1 MSGFTVPI
9 LTRNEVQN
17 QMWIEAL
24 NNGKFKYFER
34 YRDPLTEKLKKV
46 SVTLDKKTPRAQKTA
61 QAELSNKINKI
72 LSQKTGNNITF
83 SELYKEYYKNWSPTV
98 KASSLRGTTAQDRRI
113 LEKIGEDVKAKNV
126 SRRVIQE
133 LVNEMMDE
141 GYAYSYYN
149 GFKKRF
155 HSILEFGVRMG
166 YLETNEASFVKAPKK
181 VKTFEEVQEKRES
194 YLEISDIKRIISALR
209 LTSRV
214 EHIANFV
221 EFMAY
226 TGARY
231 GEAAALTVNEVDLK
245 KGIIT
250 INGTYDRALKIKTTP
265 KTDFSY
271 RTVTIPDNVKS
282 IIREQLELLELH
294 RSLKGDDFNKDNYI
308 FFTVNGAAV
317 DLDTVNVVIRRAAE
331 KVEITKHLT
340 SHIFRHSHIALLAEL
355 GIPLS
360 AAMERVGH
368 TDYKTT
374 LSIYSHVTK
383 SVKVDIVKKLNELN

>member
-1 MSGFTVPI
+1 MLGWDI
-9 LTRNEVQN
+9 LKQTRLV
-17 QMWIEAL
+17 L
-24 NNGKFKYFER
+24 S
-34 YRDPLTEKLKKV
+34 KL
-46 SVTLDKKTPRAQKTA
+46 L
-61 QAELSNKINKI
+61 
-72 LSQKTGNNITF
+72 
-83 SELYKEYYKNWSPTV
+83 
-98 KASSLRGTTAQDRRI
+98 
-113 LEKIGEDVKAKNV
+113 
-126 SRRVIQE
+126 
-133 LVNEMMDE
+133 
-141 GYAYSYYN
+141 
-149 GFKKRF
+149 
-155 HSILEFGVRMG
+155 
-166 YLETNEASFVKAPKK
+166 KK

-194 YLEISDIKRIISALR
+194 YLEISDIKLIISALR

-231 GEAAALTVNEVDLK
+231 GEAAALTANEVDLE

-331 KVEITKHLT
+331 KVGITKHLT

-360 AAMERVGH
+360 AAMDRVGH

-374 LSIYSHVTK
+374 LNIYSHVTK
-383 SVKVDIVKKLNELN
+383 SVKIDIVKKTK

>member
-141 GYAYSYYN
+141 GYSYSYYN

-231 GEAAALTVNEVDLK
+231 GEAAALTVNEVDLE

-331 KVEITKHLT
+331 KVGITKHLT

-383 SVKVDIVKKLNELN
+383 SVKVDIVKKLNELK

>member
-1 MSGFTVPI
+1 
-9 LTRNEVQN
+9 
-17 QMWIEAL
+17 MWIEEL
-24 NNGKFKYFER
+24 SNGKFKYFER

-61 QAELSNKINKI
+61 QAELADKISKI
-72 LSQKTGNNITF
+72 LAKKEGSDITF
-83 SELYKEYYKNWSPTV
+83 YDLYNEYYKNWSPTV
-98 KASSLRGTTAQDRRI
+98 KASSLRGTTANDKRI
-113 LEKIGEDVKAKNV
+113 LNKIGKDVKAKNV
-126 SRRVIQE
+126 NRRIIQN

-155 HSILEFGVRMG
+155 HSILDFGVRMG
-166 YLETNEASFVKAPKK
+166 YLEVNEAIFVKAPKK
-181 VKTFEEVQEKRES
+181 IKTFDEVQEKRES
-194 YLEISDIKRIISALR
+194 YLELNDIKKLLSVLR
-209 LTSRV
+209 VTPRV

-231 GEAAALTVNEVDLK
+231 GETAALTVDEIDLET
-245 KGIIT
+245 GTVT

-271 RTVTIPDNVKS
+271 RTITIPDNIKK
-282 IIREQLELLELH
+282 IIQEQLELISLH
-294 RSLKGDDFNKDNYI
+294 RSVKGNDFNKENYI
-308 FFTVNGAAV
+308 FFTVNGAAI
-317 DLDTVNVVIRRAAE
+317 DLDTLNVVVRRAAE
-331 KVEITKHLT
+331 KAGITKHIT
-340 SHIFRHSHIALLAEL
+340 SHIFRHSHIALLAEI

-360 AAMERVGH
+360 AAMDRVGH

-383 SVKVDIVKKLNELN
+383 SVKIDIVKQLNDLI

>member
-1 MSGFTVPI
+1 
-9 LTRNEVQN
+9 
-17 QMWIEAL
+17 MWIEAL

-231 GEAAALTVNEVDLK
+231 GEAAALTVNEVDLE

-331 KVEITKHLT
+331 KVGITKHLT

-383 SVKVDIVKKLNELN
+383 SVKVDIVKKLNELK

>member
-1 MSGFTVPI
+1 
-9 LTRNEVQN
+9 
-17 QMWIEAL
+17 MWIEEL
-24 NNGKFKYFER
+24 SNGKFKYFER

-61 QAELSNKINKI
+61 QAELADKISKI
-72 LSQKTGNNITF
+72 LAKKEGSDITF
-83 SELYKEYYKNWSPTV
+83 YDLYNEYYKNWSPTV
-98 KASSLRGTTAQDRRI
+98 KASSLRGTTANDKRI
-113 LEKIGEDVKAKNV
+113 LNKIGKDVKAKNV
-126 SRRVIQE
+126 NRRIIQN

-149 GFKKRF
+149 GFKKKF
-155 HSILEFGVRMG
+155 HSILDFGVRMG
-166 YLETNEASFVKAPKK
+166 YLEVNEAIFVKAPKK
-181 VKTFEEVQEKRES
+181 IKTFDEVQEKRES
-194 YLEISDIKRIISALR
+194 YLELNDIKKLLSVLR
-209 LTSRV
+209 VTPRV

-231 GEAAALTVNEVDLK
+231 GETAALTVDEIDLET
-245 KGIIT
+245 GTVT

-271 RTVTIPDNVKS
+271 RTITIPDNIKK
-282 IIREQLELLELH
+282 IIQEQLELISLH
-294 RSLKGDDFNKDNYI
+294 RSVKGNDFNKENYI
-308 FFTVNGAAV
+308 FFTVNGAAI
-317 DLDTVNVVIRRAAE
+317 DLDTLNVVVRRAAE
-331 KVEITKHLT
+331 KAGITKHIT
-340 SHIFRHSHIALLAEL
+340 SHIFRHSHIALLAEI

-360 AAMERVGH
+360 AAMDRVGH

-383 SVKVDIVKKLNELN
+383 SVKIDIVKQLNDLI

>member
-1 MSGFTVPI
+1 
-9 LTRNEVQN
+9 
-17 QMWIEAL
+17 MWIEEL
-24 NNGKFKYFER
+24 SNGKFKYFER
-34 YRDPLTEKLKKV
+34 YHDPLTEKLKKV

-61 QAELSNKINKI
+61 QAELADKISKI
-72 LSQKTGNNITF
+72 LAKKEGSDITF
-83 SELYKEYYKNWSPTV
+83 YDLYNEYYKNWSPTV
-98 KASSLRGTTAQDRRI
+98 KASSLRGTTANDKRI
-113 LEKIGEDVKAKNV
+113 LNKIGKDVKAKNV
-126 SRRVIQE
+126 NRRIIQN

-155 HSILEFGVRMG
+155 HSILDFGVRMG
-166 YLETNEASFVKAPKK
+166 YLEVNEAIFVKAPKK
-181 VKTFEEVQEKRES
+181 IKTFDEVQEKRES
-194 YLEISDIKRIISALR
+194 YLELNDIKKLLSVLR
-209 LTSRV
+209 VTPRV

-231 GEAAALTVNEVDLK
+231 GETAALTVDEIDLET
-245 KGIIT
+245 GTVT

-271 RTVTIPDNVKS
+271 RTITIPDNIKK
-282 IIREQLELLELH
+282 IIQEQLELISLH
-294 RSLKGDDFNKDNYI
+294 RSVKGNDFNKENYI
-308 FFTVNGAAV
+308 FFTVNGAAI
-317 DLDTVNVVIRRAAE
+317 DLDTLNVVLRRAAE
-331 KVEITKHLT
+331 KAGITKHIT
-340 SHIFRHSHIALLAEL
+340 SHIFRHSHIALLAEI

-360 AAMERVGH
+360 AAMDRVGH

-383 SVKVDIVKKLNELN
+383 SVKIDIVKQLNDLI

>member
-1 MSGFTVPI
+1 
-9 LTRNEVQN
+9 
-17 QMWIEAL
+17 MWIEEL
-24 NNGKFKYFER
+24 SNGKFKYFER
-34 YRDPLTEKLKKV
+34 YHDPLTEKLKKV

-61 QAELSNKINKI
+61 QAELADKISKI
-72 LSQKTGNNITF
+72 LAKKEGSDITF
-83 SELYKEYYKNWSPTV
+83 YDLYNEYYKNWSPTV
-98 KASSLRGTTAQDRRI
+98 KASSLRGTTANDKRI
-113 LEKIGEDVKAKNV
+113 LNKIGKDVKAKNV
-126 SRRVIQE
+126 NRRIIQN

-155 HSILEFGVRMG
+155 HSILDFGVRMG
-166 YLETNEASFVKAPKK
+166 YLEVNEAIFVKAPKK
-181 VKTFEEVQEKRES
+181 IKTFDEVQEKRES
-194 YLEISDIKRIISALR
+194 YLELNDIKKLLSVLR
-209 LTSRV
+209 VTPRV

-231 GEAAALTVNEVDLK
+231 GETAALTVDEIDLET
-245 KGIIT
+245 GTVT

-271 RTVTIPDNVKS
+271 RTITIPDNIKK
-282 IIREQLELLELH
+282 IIQEQLELISLH
-294 RSLKGDDFNKDNYI
+294 RSVKGNDFNKENYI
-308 FFTVNGAAV
+308 FFTVNGAAI
-317 DLDTVNVVIRRAAE
+317 DLDTLNVVVRRAAE
-331 KVEITKHLT
+331 KAGITKHIT
-340 SHIFRHSHIALLAEL
+340 SHIFRHSHIALLAEI

-360 AAMERVGH
+360 AAMDRVGH

-383 SVKVDIVKKLNELN
+383 SVKIDIVKQLNDLI

>member
-1 MSGFTVPI
+1 
-9 LTRNEVQN
+9 
-17 QMWIEAL
+17 MWIEAL

-317 DLDTVNVVIRRAAE
+317 DLDTINVVIRRAAE
-331 KVEITKHLT
+331 KVGITKHLT

-383 SVKVDIVKKLNELN
+383 SVKVDIVKKLNELK

>member
-1 MSGFTVPI
+1 
-9 LTRNEVQN
+9 
-17 QMWIEAL
+17 MWIEEL
-24 NNGKFKYFER
+24 SNGKFKYFER

-61 QAELSNKINKI
+61 QAELADKISKI
-72 LSQKTGNNITF
+72 LAKKEGSDITF
-83 SELYKEYYKNWSPTV
+83 YDLYNEYYKNWSPTV
-98 KASSLRGTTAQDRRI
+98 KASSLRGTTANDKRI
-113 LEKIGEDVKAKNV
+113 LNKIGKDVKAKNV
-126 SRRVIQE
+126 NRRIIQN

-155 HSILEFGVRMG
+155 HSILDFGVRMG
-166 YLETNEASFVKAPKK
+166 YLEVNEAIFVKAPKK
-181 VKTFEEVQEKRES
+181 IKTFDEVQEKRES
-194 YLEISDIKRIISALR
+194 YLELNDIKKLLSVLR
-209 LTSRV
+209 VTPRV

-231 GEAAALTVNEVDLK
+231 GETAALTVDEIDLET
-245 KGIIT
+245 GTVT

-271 RTVTIPDNVKS
+271 RTITIPDNIKK
-282 IIREQLELLELH
+282 IIQEQLELLSLH
-294 RSLKGDDFNKDNYI
+294 RSVKGNDFNKENYI
-308 FFTVNGAAV
+308 FFTVNGAAI
-317 DLDTVNVVIRRAAE
+317 DLDTLNVVVRRAAE
-331 KVEITKHLT
+331 KAGITKHIT
-340 SHIFRHSHIALLAEL
+340 SHIFRHSHIALLAEI

-360 AAMERVGH
+360 AAMDRVGH

-383 SVKVDIVKKLNELN
+383 SVKIDIVKQLNDLI

>member
-1 MSGFTVPI
+1 
-9 LTRNEVQN
+9 
-17 QMWIEAL
+17 MWIEAL

-98 KASSLRGTTAQDRRI
+98 KDSSLRGTTAQDRRI

-166 YLETNEASFVKAPKK
+166 YLETNEASFVKPPKK

-231 GEAAALTVNEVDLK
+231 GEAAALTVNEVDLE

-271 RTVTIPDNVKS
+271 RTVTIPDNVIS

-331 KVEITKHLT
+331 KVGITKHLT

>member
-1 MSGFTVPI
+1 
-9 LTRNEVQN
+9 
-17 QMWIEAL
+17 MWIETL
-24 NNGKFKYFER
+24 PNGKYKYFER

-46 SVTLDKKTPRAQKTA
+46 SITLDKNTSRAQKEA
-61 QAELSNKINKI
+61 QRLLQEKIDKHVKDADV
-72 LSQKTGNNITF
+72 SNITF
-83 SELYKEYYKNWSPTV
+83 WELYEEYFKNWSPTV
-98 KASSLRGTTAQDRRI
+98 KDSSKRGLIAHDKRIKDNIPKSTPARNITRRT
-113 LEKIGEDVKAKNV
+113 
-126 SRRVIQE
+126 IQK

-155 HSILEFGVRMG
+155 HSILDFGVRMG
-166 YLETNEASFVKAPKK
+166 YLDKNEASYVKSPKK
-181 VKTFEEVQEKRES
+181 VKSFEEVQEKRES
-194 YLEISDIKRIISALR
+194 YLELSEIKQILKILRI
-209 LTSRV
+209 TPRV
-214 EHIANFV
+214 DHLANFV

-231 GEAAALTVNEVDLK
+231 GETAALTTKDIDLEN
-245 KGIIT
+245 GLIT

-271 RTVTIPDNVKS
+271 RTITIPDN
-282 IIREQLELLELH
+282 IIKIIESQLELLELN
-294 RSLKGDDFNKDNYI
+294 RSVKGKDFNKNNYI
-308 FFTVNGAAV
+308 FFTVNGSAI
-317 DLDTVNVVIRRAAE
+317 DLDTLNVVIRRAAE
-331 KVEITKHLT
+331 KAKINKHLT
-340 SHIFRHSHIALLAEL
+340 SHIFRHSHVALLAEL

-383 SVKVDIVKKLNELN
+383 SVKVDIVKKLNELK